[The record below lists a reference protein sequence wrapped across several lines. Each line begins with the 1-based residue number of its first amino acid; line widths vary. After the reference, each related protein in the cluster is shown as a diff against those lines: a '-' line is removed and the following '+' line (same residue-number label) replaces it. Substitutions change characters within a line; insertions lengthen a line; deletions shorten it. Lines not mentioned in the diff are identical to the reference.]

1 LILEDFSA
9 LLEWLILK
17 HLITQYFLDVYIK
30 IR

>member
-17 HLITQYFLDVYIK
+17 HLTEYFLDVYIK